1 MIISNQFYLYLFFWL
16 KFAIY
21 FEFQLI
27 VFIYQ
32 SLVGSIVIDAKFGR
46 DNRSSIPATAI
57 GRELEPLNARTDPEP
72 D

>member
-1 MIISNQFYLYLFFWL
+1 MIISNQFYLYLFFWP

-21 FEFQLI
+21 FEIQLI

-32 SLVGSIVIDAKFGR
+32 SLVGSIVIDSKFGR
-46 DNRSSIPATAI
+46 DNRNSIPATAI
-57 GRELEPLNARTDPEP
+57 WRELKPLDPRPDPEP